1 MIDLTLIQCPAC
13 TGIIKVV
20 DLSTAV
26 CQNCNHE
33 FPIIEGIPILKL
45 DASSD
50 SALDL
55 EQYEADHPVN
65 LENKRLMYL
74 AYSNTMQKYSIT
86 SGSCLEIGS
95 GTGNLTIQ
103 LLEHSGFTINCSDIS
118 LRFLSKLHSVVGRHP
133 KLNYWIFDAS
143 ALPFRSDSMD
153 AVFGHSVLHH
163 LLNYEAALTDIFRV
177 MRPGGIG
184 QFGEPTMDSHA
195 MTSFFAGVIHAME
208 QKTGN
213 VGWNDREMGVLRA
226 IRNANPTTGV
236 RMRDRRQEL
245 AAKEDKHVFAIA
257 DMIRL
262 GRQIGFSEVEY
273 VNAYDPPKIGADH
286 QHSLS
291 VQLSRYSVPLEKLE
305 PYNFIFQE
313 FSDTFGLA
321 MGKSAPFNFG
331 YFIFRK

>member
-1 MIDLTLIQCPAC
+1 MLVRFRLDPTAWTPCSGILCC
-13 TGIIKVV
+13 TIFWI
-20 DLSTAV
+20 T
-26 CQNCNHE
+26 
-33 FPIIEGIPILKL
+33 
-45 DASSD
+45 
-50 SALDL
+50 
-55 EQYEADHPVN
+55 
-65 LENKRLMYL
+65 KRPCRIY
-74 AYSNTMQKYSIT
+74 
-86 SGSCLEIGS
+86 SGSCGRVELD
-95 GTGNLTIQ
+95 N
-103 LLEHSGFTINCSDIS
+103 
-118 LRFLSKLHSVVGRHP
+118 SVNPRW
-133 KLNYWIFDAS
+133 N
-143 ALPFRSDSMD
+143 
-153 AVFGHSVLHH
+153 
-163 LLNYEAALTDIFRV
+163 
-177 MRPGGIG
+177 
-184 QFGEPTMDSHA
+184 SHA
-195 MTSFFAGVIHAME
+195 MTSFFAGLIHAME